1 MKAED
6 DLITIRNWD
15 MCHYCCITAPPADP
29 GNSCHHVSVTHAFL
43 RRPRALCSRCS
54 VWGMRFLNLRI
65 HGACALCEKT
75 SSHFIISHI
84 PLRISSALAP
94 CFFCNDLTV
103 AAGIILGGGILQA
116 SSCSLLWA
124 PATPLP
130 SCFVPVG
137 VSVLPWLETT
147 LLARMCALT

>member
-1 MKAED
+1 MEAED

-29 GNSCHHVSVTHAFL
+29 GNSCHAFL
-43 RRPRALCSRCS
+43 RRPRVLCSRCS
-54 VWGMRFLNLRI
+54 VSGMRFLNLRI
-65 HGACALCEKT
+65 HGACAPCEKT

-103 AAGIILGGGILQA
+103 AAGIIWVVGYCRHRVALCCGHRLPLFHHVLFLLVFQ
-116 SSCSLLWA
+116 CSPGWK
-124 PATPLP
+124 PP
-130 SCFVPVG
+130 C
-137 VSVLPWLETT
+137 
-147 LLARMCALT
+147 